1 MEELKLQI
9 QSGSSGQEPAILDDI
24 VWETQRKG
32 SPGKLTFS
40 VVADKDLTVE
50 EGSPVKLTVDGTPMF
65 YGFVFRLK
73 RDKSRI
79 VHITAYDQMRYLKN
93 KDTYNFEKTTASGII
108 SAVAGDYGLTLGSI
122 AGTSY
127 MIPAWIADDKALID
141 IMQEALEM
149 ELTNTRQLYVLY
161 DDAGKLTLKNA
172 ASMKVGLLIDAETA
186 ENYDYDSNIDENT
199 YNRVL
204 LVYEDSKTK
213 ARKFFEANG
222 GNTNWGTLQYF
233 EKLSDEANAQNKA
246 NALLSLYNAKTKHL
260 TISNAFGDVR
270 VRAGSVIMVRFDLGD
285 DIKLD
290 NFMMVE
296 NCKHVFREK
305 QHFMTLKLMGGEF
318 VG

>member
-1 MEELKLQI
+1 MEEVKI
-9 QSGSSGQEPAILDDI
+9 QVQNGSLGQEPAILDDI

-40 VVADKDLTVE
+40 VIADKDLSVE
-50 EGSPVKLTVDGTPMF
+50 EGCPVKLLVDGTGVF
-65 YGFVFRLK
+65 YGYIFKLK
-73 RDKSRI
+73 RNKSRI
-79 VHITAYDQMRYLKN
+79 VHITCYDQMRYLKN
-93 KDTYNFEKTTASGII
+93 KDTYNFEKMTASGII
-108 SAVAGDYGLTLGSI
+108 TAVAGDYGLSLGSI
-122 AGTSY
+122 SGTSY
-127 MIPAWIADDKALID
+127 MIPAWVVDDKALID

-161 DDAGKLTLKNA
+161 DDCGKLTLKNA
-172 ASMKVGLLIDAETA
+172 AAMKVGLLIDAETA
-186 ENYDYDSNIDENT
+186 ETYDYDSNIDENT

-213 ARKFFEANG
+213 ARKVFEANG
-222 GNTNWGTLQYF
+222 GNTKWGTLQYY
-233 EKLSDEANAQNKA
+233 EKISDENNAQNKA

-260 TISNAFGDVR
+260 TISNAFGDLR
-270 VRAGSVIMVRFDLGD
+270 VRAGSVIMIRLDLGD

-296 NCKHVFREK
+296 NCKHIFREK
-305 QHFMTLKLMGGEF
+305 QHFMTIKLMGGEF